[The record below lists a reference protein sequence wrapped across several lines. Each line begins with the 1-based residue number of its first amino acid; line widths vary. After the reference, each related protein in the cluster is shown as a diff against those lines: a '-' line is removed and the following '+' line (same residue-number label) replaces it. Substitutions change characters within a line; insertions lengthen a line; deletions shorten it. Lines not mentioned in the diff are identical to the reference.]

1 MSVTTLHPEE
11 VRARL
16 RIVHGS
22 LEAFADSQGIKSQVV
37 RDLLRGQSSTAHA
50 IVAEALGLEPDQLKI
65 SRRSTIVER
74 HSNGG
79 AKAHRLNAEAR

>member
-16 RIVHGS
+16 RIVYGTM
-22 LEAFADSQGIKSQVV
+22 EAFAASQDINSQVV

-50 IVAEALGLEPDQLKI
+50 IVAKALGFEPDQLKI
-65 SRRSTIVER
+65 SRHSTIVER
-74 HSNGG
+74 HSNGD
-79 AKAHRLNAEAR
+79 AKAHRLNAGAR

>member
-1 MSVTTLHPEE
+1 MSVTTLHPEV

-22 LEAFADSQGIKSQVV
+22 LENFAESKGIKSQAV

-65 SRRSTIVER
+65 SRRSTIVES
-74 HSNGG
+74 HSNDEPR
-79 AKAHRLNAEAR
+79 AHRLNAAAR

>member
-22 LEAFADSQGIKSQVV
+22 LEAFADSRKIKSQLV
-37 RDLLRGQSSTAHA
+37 RDLLRGQSSTAHP
-50 IVAEALGLEPDQLKI
+50 IVAEALGFEPDQLKI
-65 SRRSTIVER
+65 SRRSTVVER
-74 HSNGG
+74 HSN
-79 AKAHRLNAEAR
+79 AAPKAHRLNAAAR

>member
-1 MSVTTLHPEE
+1 MSVTTLHPEV

-22 LEAFADSQGIKSQVV
+22 LENFAESKGIKSQAV

-65 SRRSTIVER
+65 SRRSTTVES
-74 HSNGG
+74 HSNDEPR
-79 AKAHRLNAEAR
+79 AHRLNAAAR